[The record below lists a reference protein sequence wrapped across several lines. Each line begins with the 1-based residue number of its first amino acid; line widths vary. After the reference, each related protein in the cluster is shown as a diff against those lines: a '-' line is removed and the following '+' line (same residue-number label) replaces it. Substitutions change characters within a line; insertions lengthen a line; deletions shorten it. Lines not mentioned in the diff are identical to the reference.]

1 MSIREA
7 LTTVAP
13 TPPIGNHCGMSLR
26 PLYGHSALRARL
38 AASVHVGRLPASLL
52 LQGKRGVGKQRL
64 GLWLGQLLLCETAT
78 ATGSP
83 EPCGE
88 CVHCRYSI
96 RGQHPDLHWFFPRPR
111 LKDGDASPDEVKA
124 DLAEAVA
131 ERMQAEGLWSP
142 SVGTEAL
149 YVATVRALVAQASLR
164 PAMAR
169 RSVFIVGDAE
179 RMVAQEGSDQAANA
193 FLKLLEEPPPDAT
206 LILTSSEPGA
216 LLPTIRSRVVTI
228 RVAPL
233 PATDMSA
240 FLSDATVHRKFAGAV
255 EADLIARAAGAPGEL
270 LATEGNAAAVTNA
283 RRILDAALRPGSPD
297 AAAERI
303 KVAARQGVAG
313 ARGMFTDTLEALTML
328 LHERV
333 RRTAVAGHVAD
344 ARRSAQAIVA
354 VEQVRLRAQGNVS
367 PQLLGGALIEDLHR
381 VMRP

>member
-1 MSIREA
+1 M
-7 LTTVAP
+7 VARA
-13 TPPIGNHCGMSLR
+13 TPIGNHCGMSLR

-38 AASVHVGRLPASLL
+38 AASLHGERLPASLL
-52 LQGKRGVGKQRL
+52 LQGNRGVGKQRL
-64 GLWLGQLLLCETAT
+64 GLWLGQLLLCETAS
-78 ATGSP
+78 ASKSV
-83 EPCGE
+83 EPCGD
-88 CVHCRYSI
+88 CVHCRYVI

-124 DLAEAVA
+124 DLAEAIADRV
-131 ERMQAEGLWSP
+131 QADGLWSP

-149 YVATVRALVAQASLR
+149 YVATVRALVAQASMR

-193 FLKLLEEPPPDAT
+193 FLKLLEEPPPGAT
-206 LILTSSEPGA
+206 IILTSSEPGA

-233 PATDMSA
+233 PTHDMTSFLADSA
-240 FLSDATVHRKFAGAV
+240 VQRKFAGSI
-255 EADLIARAAGAPGEL
+255 EADLLSRAAGAPGEL
-270 LATEGNAAAVTNA
+270 FASEGNAAAVANA
-283 RRILDAALRPGSPD
+283 RKILEVALRPGSPD
-297 AAAERI
+297 ATAERI

-313 ARGMFTDTLEALTML
+313 ARGAFTDTLEALTML

-333 RRTAVAGHVAD
+333 RRTALAGHVAD

-367 PQLLGGALIEDLHR
+367 PQLLGGALVEDLHR